1 MPLPYGAGSD
11 EDMTLRLSIENV
23 DRLPDGG
30 PVRIEVKG
38 RGLDLGRDA
47 HLDWTLPDPSRAIS
61 SKHCEIRFRD
71 GGYWLHDVSTNGTF
85 VNGAQYRL
93 DAPYLLRDGD
103 RLSIGPYIIAV
114 SVEGQR
120 AVFRD
125 DGATSQNGALDDV
138 WGAVGEAAA
147 PEDRGAY
154 QVHKPQDLP
163 PDFLDFAAFVELGAT
178 SAATVSP
185 GADDWLAAPAPARTP
200 TPPAPISLP
209 SPRRPEAS
217 RPLRDEASPN
227 AIAPPAPPPQTTSA
241 TIAPSAELLNRIAR
255 AAGIPERAIAN
266 RDPNA
271 VADEIGVAIRLT
283 ALNLAQMLSSRAE
296 SKTLMRSS
304 SRTMVRSL
312 ENNPLKFSGSPE
324 EALAIMFGA
333 PTRQYLDARA
343 TIESSFSDL
352 KTHQILTYGAMQGA
366 LDALFEDFAP
376 ERIDRS
382 VEPDR
387 GLGGIVV
394 SRKAKLWDTYVERWR
409 AKTKRAD
416 GRLFE
421 AFMALF
427 AEAYD
432 RLQKRGA

>member
-30 PVRIEVKG
+30 PLRIEVKG

-125 DGATSQNGALDDV
+125 DGATSHNGALDDV

>member
-1 MPLPYGAGSD
+1 
-11 EDMTLRLSIENV
+11 
-23 DRLPDGG
+23 
-30 PVRIEVKG
+30 
-38 RGLDLGRDA
+38 
-47 HLDWTLPDPSRAIS
+47 
-61 SKHCEIRFRD
+61 
-71 GGYWLHDVSTNGTF
+71 
-85 VNGAQYRL
+85 
-93 DAPYLLRDGD
+93 LLRDGD

-114 SVEGQR
+114 SVEGPQ
-120 AVFRD
+120 VFFRGD
-125 DGATSQNGALDDV
+125 RATSPNDALDDV
-138 WGAVGEAAA
+138 WGAVGESAA

-154 QVHKPQDLP
+154 HVQKQHDRP
-163 PDFLDFAAFVELGAT
+163 PDFLDFAASVEPGAT
-178 SAATVSP
+178 SAATNSRGV
-185 GADDWLAAPAPARTP
+185 DDWLVAPAPAQAP
-200 TPPAPISLP
+200 TPPAAILLP
-209 SPRRPEAS
+209 SPRRPEPS
-217 RPLRDEASPN
+217 RPSRDGTSPN
-227 AIAPPAPPPQTTSA
+227 AVVQPAPPPQSASA
-241 TIAPSAELLNRIAR
+241 TIASGTELLNRIAR
-255 AAGIPERAIAN
+255 AAGIPESAIAN

-271 VADEIGVAIRLT
+271 VADEIGVTIRLT
-283 ALNLAQMLSSRAE
+283 AQNLALMLSSRAE

-304 SRTMVRSL
+304 SRTMIRSL
-312 ENNPLKFSGSPE
+312 ENNPLKFSGSLE

-343 TIESSFSDL
+343 TIETSFSDL

-416 GRLFE
+416 GRLLE

-432 RLQKRGA
+432 RLQKQGA

>member
-1 MPLPYGAGSD
+1 MQLPNGIRSD
-11 EDMTLRLSIENV
+11 EDMTLRLAIENV

-30 PVRIEVKG
+30 PLRTEVKG

-93 DAPYLLRDGD
+93 DGPYLLRDGD

-114 SVEGQR
+114 SVEGPQ
-120 AVFRD
+120 VFFRGD
-125 DGATSQNGALDDV
+125 RATSPNDALDDV
-138 WGAVGEAAA
+138 WGAVGESAA

-154 QVHKPQDLP
+154 HVQKQQDRP
-163 PDFLDFAAFVELGAT
+163 PDFLDFAASVEPGAT
-178 SAATVSP
+178 SAATNSRGV
-185 GADDWLAAPAPARTP
+185 DDWLVAPALAQAP
-200 TPPAPISLP
+200 TPPAAILLP
-209 SPRRPEAS
+209 SPRRPEPS
-217 RPLRDEASPN
+217 RPSRDGTSPN
-227 AIAPPAPPPQTTSA
+227 AVVQPAPPPQSASA
-241 TIAPSAELLNRIAR
+241 TIASGTELLNRIAR
-255 AAGIPERAIAN
+255 AAGIPESAIAN

-271 VADEIGVAIRLT
+271 VADEIGVTIRLT
-283 ALNLAQMLSSRAE
+283 AQNLALMLSSRAE

-304 SRTMVRSL
+304 SRTMIRSL
-312 ENNPLKFSGSPE
+312 ENNPLKFSGSLE
-324 EALAIMFGA
+324 EALAIIFGA

-343 TIESSFSDL
+343 TIETSFSDL

-416 GRLFE
+416 GRLLE

-432 RLQKRGA
+432 RLQKQGA

>member
-1 MPLPYGAGSD
+1 
-11 EDMTLRLSIENV
+11 MTLRLSIENV

-30 PVRIEVKG
+30 PPSIEVKS

-103 RLSIGPYIIAV
+103 RVSIGPYIIGV

-120 AVFRD
+120 AVVRD
-125 DGATSQNGALDDV
+125 DGAASHNGALDDV
-138 WGAVGEAAA
+138 WKAVGEAAA

-154 QVHKPQDLP
+154 QVHKAQDLP
-163 PDFLDFAAFVELGAT
+163 PDFLDFAAFLDPGVT
-178 SAATVSP
+178 PAATASF

-200 TPPAPISLP
+200 TPPAPISPP

-227 AIAPPAPPPQTTSA
+227 AVAPPAPPPQAPSA

-283 ALNLAQMLSSRAE
+283 AENLAQMLASRAE

-304 SRTMVRSL
+304 SRTMIRSL

-324 EALAIMFGA
+324 EALAIMFGT

-352 KTHQILTYGAMQGA
+352 KTHQILTYGAVQGA

-394 SRKAKLWDTYVERWR
+394 SRKAKLWDAYVERWR

-427 AEAYD
+427 ADAYD

>member
-1 MPLPYGAGSD
+1 
-11 EDMTLRLSIENV
+11 
-23 DRLPDGG
+23 
-30 PVRIEVKG
+30 
-38 RGLDLGRDA
+38 
-47 HLDWTLPDPSRAIS
+47 
-61 SKHCEIRFRD
+61 
-71 GGYWLHDVSTNGTF
+71 
-85 VNGAQYRL
+85 
-93 DAPYLLRDGD
+93 
-103 RLSIGPYIIAV
+103 
-114 SVEGQR
+114 
-120 AVFRD
+120 
-125 DGATSQNGALDDV
+125 
-138 WGAVGEAAA
+138 
-147 PEDRGAY
+147 
-154 QVHKPQDLP
+154 
-163 PDFLDFAAFVELGAT
+163 
-178 SAATVSP
+178 
-185 GADDWLAAPAPARTP
+185 
-200 TPPAPISLP
+200 
-209 SPRRPEAS
+209 
-217 RPLRDEASPN
+217 LRDEASPN

>member
-1 MPLPYGAGSD
+1 
-11 EDMTLRLSIENV
+11 MTLRLSIENV

-30 PVRIEVKG
+30 PLRIEVKG

-114 SVEGQR
+114 SVEGQQ
-120 AVFRD
+120 AFFRD

-147 PEDRGAY
+147 PEERGAY
-154 QVHKPQDLP
+154 QVQKPQDLP

-178 SAATVSP
+178 SAATASP
-185 GADDWLAAPAPARTP
+185 GADDWLAAPAPAQTP
-200 TPPAPISLP
+200 TPPVPIPLP

-217 RPLRDEASPN
+217 RLLRDEASPN
-227 AIAPPAPPPQTTSA
+227 AVAPPAPPPQTTSA

-283 ALNLAQMLSSRAE
+283 VQNLAQMLSSRAE

-304 SRTMVRSL
+304 SRTMIRSL

-324 EALAIMFGA
+324 EALATMFGA

-352 KTHQILTYGAMQGA
+352 KTHQILTYGAVQGA